1 MRSKGSILLMF
12 AVLGATSA
20 ALAQPSSSS
29 IAHVSHS
36 SASSAE
42 PSTSEIP
49 PPYRKSKTKAALDGR
64 IASLKTALQLTPHQ
78 KDLWHDV
85 QVVIHY
91 INGEAYRRH
100 QGLADMPEPASFLN
114 TLARIAD
121 GNERR
126 AEDLRKFI
134 SAIKPFAASLS
145 DVQRKRLPEF
155 LGITDNY
162 DDSREPTGQRLIF
175 ELQEDETDPAK

>member
-12 AVLGATSA
+12 AVLGAASA

-36 SASSAE
+36 SASSAK
-42 PSTSEIP
+42 PRTSEI
-49 PPYRKSKTKAALDGR
+49 PPYRKSKTKVALDGR
-64 IASLKTALQLTPHQ
+64 IASLKTALQLTPQQ
-78 KDLWHDV
+78 KDLWHTV
-85 QVVIHY
+85 QVVIRD

-100 QGLADMPEPASFLN
+100 QGLADMPQPASFLD
-114 TLARIAD
+114 TLERIAD

-134 SAIKPFAASLS
+134 SAVKPFAASLT
-145 DVQRKRLPEF
+145 DVQRNRLPEF
-155 LGITDNY
+155 LGMTDNY